1 MTFVR
6 NAGKPL
12 GVVTKRCRMTFY
24 FLSPCGPGPHDWRW
38 ARERSGAKSREDS
51 LAKARSGLYQLGI
64 REVSSLS
71 GALVYLTAYVLLNPL
86 RAFVTVND
94 PFGNA
99 ETLIQ

>member
-1 MTFVR
+1 MGQVR
-6 NAGKPL
+6 TIGDGLVSVQALVPRRFAG
-12 GVVTKRCRMTFY
+12 G
-24 FLSPCGPGPHDWRW
+24 
-38 ARERSGAKSREDS
+38 
-51 LAKARSGLYQLGI
+51 ARSGLYQLGI

-94 PFGNA
+94 PSGKA

>member
-1 MTFVR
+1 LGGGGSKG
-6 NAGKPL
+6 NARPQ
-12 GVVTKRCRMTFY
+12 
-24 FLSPCGPGPHDWRW
+24 FLQTGEEVGAWSAAGGPGNGGVPVFIGP
-38 ARERSGAKSREDS
+38 SPT
-51 LAKARSGLYQLGI
+51 
-64 REVSSLS
+64 LS